1 MVYIITKYIKDIN
14 KIYNYII
21 NNQFQKNEYYNCMSE
36 LLILLKNTFKELNDI
51 YNKYILIP
59 KLKKFL

>member
-36 LLILLKNTFKELNDI
+36 LLILLKNTFKELTDI

>member
-1 MVYIITKYIKDIN
+1 MVYIITKYIKEIN

-21 NNQFQKNEYYNCMSE
+21 NNKFNKNDYYNCMSE
-36 LLILLKNTFKELNDI
+36 VLILLKNTFKELNNI

-59 KLKKFL
+59 KLKNFL

>member
-1 MVYIITKYIKDIN
+1 MVYIITRYIKNIN

-21 NNQFQKNEYYNCMSE
+21 NNKFQKIEYYNCMTE
-36 LLILLKNTFKELNDI
+36 LLILLKNTFKELTDI

>member
-1 MVYIITKYIKDIN
+1 MVYILTKYIKEIN

-21 NNQFQKNEYYNCMSE
+21 NNNFNKNNYYNCMSE
-36 LLILLKNTFKELNDI
+36 VLILLKNTFKELNNI

-59 KLKKFL
+59 KLKNFL